1 MYAARPPRPTVT
13 LPSRE
18 CVPCDKTP
26 RRTGWY
32 HLLVARV
39 LLVDAGELSRRA
51 LHRVLDSGG
60 HVVEATADAAGANA
74 SLESRDFDLALVS
87 DDVEGGGLEF
97 LVRLRDRR
105 PKVMRMLLVSPAK
118 REAAIVAV
126 STGLAHRSLARPF
139 QAEALDREIG
149 VLLEMA
155 EHIRQAVSSQPERES
170 AERLF
175 RECLD
180 GQRLALARQPIVS
193 VRDSELC
200 AYELLLRSRHPV
212 LRGPLEILDAVERC
226 DRVAD
231 LGRAVNRLAAGQIAA
246 LPASVAVF
254 VNTHPAQFA
263 DDQVLAT
270 FEPLLPFASRVVL
283 EITERAPLS
292 DFHGAEQALRDL
304 TALGFRMAVDD
315 IGSGYNSLAVLAEL
329 QPAYIK
335 ADMSIV
341 RRVHEDPRKQR
352 LIHLLGSFASATG
365 AELIAEGVESVE
377 ELEAVARYGAHLVQ
391 GFHIGKPLVE
401 WDD

>member
-1 MYAARPPRPTVT
+1 M
-13 LPSRE
+13 
-18 CVPCDKTP
+18 
-26 RRTGWY
+26 
-32 HLLVARV
+32 ARV
-39 LLVDAGELSRRA
+39 LLVDAGEPSRRA

-60 HVVEATADAAGANA
+60 HVVEATADARGAINA
-74 SLESRDFDLALVS
+74 FESRDLDLALVS
-87 DDVEGGGLEF
+87 DDVDGGAPEL

-105 PKVMRMLLVSPAK
+105 PKIMRMLLVSPA
-118 REAAIVAV
+118 RRDVAPALV
-126 STGLAHRSLARPF
+126 SAGLAHRSLARPF
-139 QAEALDREIG
+139 QAEALEREIG
-149 VLLEMA
+149 TLMETA
-155 EHIRQAVSSQPERES
+155 EHIRQAVSSQPERER
-170 AERLF
+170 ADRLF
-175 RECLD
+175 QECLD
-180 GQRLALARQPIVS
+180 GRCFALARQPIVS

-212 LRGPLEILDAVERC
+212 LSGPLEVLDAVERC

-231 LGRAVNRLAAGQIAA
+231 LGRAVNRLAAAQVAA
-246 LPASVAVF
+246 FPASVAVF

-263 DDQVLAT
+263 DGQALAT
-270 FEPLLPFASRVVL
+270 FEPLLPFAARVVL

-341 RRVHEDPRKQR
+341 RRVHDDPRKQR

-365 AELIAEGVESVE
+365 AELIAEGVETPE
-377 ELEAVARYGAHLVQ
+377 ELDAVARHGAHLVQ
-391 GFHIGKPLVE
+391 GYHIGKPVVE
-401 WDD
+401 WDE